1 MMDMKLV
8 VAALTAVTLVSSS
21 CVRADAQSAHT
32 ATTPSAPSTT
42 ATTTTTTPPAVVPAG
57 PLGVVLTE
65 FERLHQDLARDSA
78 ANLAAIVGRLT
89 PASDA
94 LTAAGHPQAAAIA
107 AGVTALSAALP
118 AAGAGVT
125 ADLKVVRVAFGQLS
139 RGVVGA
145 IAADPTLQVGR
156 FLYQCPMAKGYQR
169 WVELKPRMENP
180 YMGSRMLECGS
191 AVVAWTVD
199 G

>member
-8 VAALTAVTLVSSS
+8 VAALTTATIMSSS
-21 CVRADAQSAHT
+21 CVRADSHGSPAA
-32 ATTPSAPSTT
+32 TT
-42 ATTTTTTPPAVVPAG
+42 ATTTTTTTPSTAPAVVPAG

-107 AGVTALSAALP
+107 AGVTAFSAALP
-118 AAGAGVT
+118 AAGVT
-125 ADLKVVRVAFGQLS
+125 ADLKVVRVAFGELS

>member
-1 MMDMKLV
+1 MVDMKLV

-21 CVRADAQSAHT
+21 CIRADAQSAHA
-32 ATTPSAPSTT
+32 ATTPSTPSTT
-42 ATTTTTTPPAVVPAG
+42 TPSTPPAVVPAG

-118 AAGAGVT
+118 AAGAT
-125 ADLKVVRVAFGQLS
+125 ADLKVVRVAFGELS
-139 RGVVGA
+139 RGIVGA